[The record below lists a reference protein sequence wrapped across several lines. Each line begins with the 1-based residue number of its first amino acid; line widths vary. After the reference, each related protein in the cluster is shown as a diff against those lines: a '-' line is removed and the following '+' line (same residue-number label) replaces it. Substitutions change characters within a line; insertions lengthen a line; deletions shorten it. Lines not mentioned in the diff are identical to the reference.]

1 MNGFRMKGETEYFD
15 ATRPLRV
22 DERGCYFDQRTRDFF
37 ARAKGIAGKD
47 VEPLEALAAV
57 RMAARHLHLL
67 QERYA
72 ESQGLSE
79 GRLQLLFVLRRFG
92 EKGISLGRLAE
103 LMRVS
108 PRNVTGLM
116 DNLERAGLVE
126 RVPDLADRRSIHARL
141 TPAGRARID
150 SMWKPT
156 LDKQFPLTRGF
167 TREEL
172 VQLRHL
178 CLKLLANAIEMDK
191 EEETR

>member
-1 MNGFRMKGETEYFD
+1 MKSESNYVAET
-15 ATRPLRV
+15 AQLRV
-22 DERGCYFDQRTRDFF
+22 DEHGCLFDQRTRDFF
-37 ARAKGIAGKD
+37 TFKSRGED
-47 VEPLEALAAV
+47 FTHLEALAALRNV
-57 RMAARHLHLL
+57 ARHIHLL

-92 EKGISLGRLAE
+92 EKGISLGRVAE

-126 RVPDLADRRSIHARL
+126 RVPDPDDRRSIHARL
-141 TPAGRARID
+141 TESGRARID
-150 SMWKPT
+150 SMWKPA
-156 LDKQFPLTRGF
+156 LAKQFPLTRGF
-167 TREEL
+167 TKEEL

-178 CLKLLANAIEMDK
+178 CLKLLANAIELEK
-191 EEETR
+191 EEETQ